1 MGMKTQGS
9 YMWAIDPQGGTLL
22 DIGCVM
28 NITGI
33 DTTIDQ
39 IETTCLSDLARTYE
53 AGLGTPGTASFQIQF
68 DSSTPAHIR
77 LHQLKTAGETLEW
90 IIGFSDGIGIKPL
103 VVTDSSGDVVFDP
116 PATRTWLAF
125 EGFMNSY
132 PFDFSQN
139 AMVTSQIGIQV
150 SGDPVLLPKVTS

>member
-1 MGMKTQGS
+1 MGMKTQGTQ
-9 YMWAIDPQGGTLL
+9 MWTIDPDNGQLL
-22 DIGCVM
+22 DVGCVM

-53 AGLGTPGTASFQIQF
+53 SGLGTPGTASFQIQF
-68 DSSTPAHIR
+68 DSRTEAHVR
-77 LHQLKTAGETLEW
+77 LHQLKTAGTTLQW
-90 IIGFSDGIGIKPL
+90 IIGFSDGMDIAP
-103 VVTDSSGDVVFDP
+103 VVVVDSSGEDVFDP
-116 PATRTWLAF
+116 PVTRTWLAF

-139 AMVTSQIGIQV
+139 AMVTSQIGVQI
-150 SGDPVLLPKVTS
+150 SGDPVLLPKVSS

>member
-1 MGMKTQGS
+1 MGMKTQGTN
-9 YMWAIDPQGGTLL
+9 MWAIDPDGDELL
-22 DIGCVM
+22 DVGCVM

-53 AGLGTPGTASFQIQF
+53 AGLGTPGTASFQVQF
-68 DSSTPAHIR
+68 DSRTPAHIR
-77 LHQLKTAGETLEW
+77 LHQLKTAGTTLQW
-90 IIGFSDGIGIKPL
+90 IIGFSDGIGIAPT
-103 VVTDSSGDVVFDP
+103 VTTDSSGERVFNP

-139 AMVTSQIGIQV
+139 AMVTSQIGVQI
-150 SGDPVLLPKVTS
+150 SGDPVLIPKSTS